1 MKRVVCFLGFVFVL
15 AVGCLSFDVALQEKG
30 AELAAMDAEI
40 ARLQRECAAMEGEIA
55 ALTSPS
61 ALAQRAEE
69 MGMVLAE
76 EGDRAFLPDEDEVTV
91 SETDDSDNDLFA
103 RIGAWMFGE

>member
-30 AELAAMDAEI
+30 AELAATDAEI

-55 ALTSPS
+55 AMTSPS
-61 ALAQRAEE
+61 VLACRAEE

-76 EGDRAFLPDEDEVTV
+76 EDDRAFLAEEAEPVPPKDVLED
-91 SETDDSDNDLFA
+91 DLFA
-103 RIGAWMFGE
+103 RIGAWIFQ